1 MPKSVCQTS
10 PGLAAGIFGL
20 HPIHFLKSLE
30 RGLVQKLRGVFF
42 LQFAEPASDG
52 PSLVLGEV
60 GQLCDDFRCAHE
72 HTIAGSV
79 GEGNCKDGQT

>member
-10 PGLAAGIFGL
+10 PGLAAGILGL

-52 PSLVLGEV
+52 PSLVRGEV